1 LSEGVSDFAAFLQ
14 RAGVTPALDLEFG
27 GDDNPMY
34 HSVYDNFNWV
44 EKFGDPL
51 FHRHVA
57 GTSSSHVD
65 FLPSLNEQYY

>member
-1 LSEGVSDFAAFLQ
+1 MHLLLKPRLHNIVYLGVDWGSICL
-14 RAGVTPALDLEFG
+14 
-27 GDDNPMY
+27 DDNPMY

-57 GTSSSHVD
+57 GTSSFHVD
-65 FLPSLNEQYY
+65 FLPSLNKQYYRS